1 MKPLLHFIESRGFF
15 CIYLLCYN
23 GKRRKEPWKEHCLKL
38 GKLGFNFKNKRYE
51 IIACPVIHSETREQY
66 CVYKALYGDGGIV
79 LPPLDMF
86 MSEVDHVKYPD
97 VRQKYRFEKIGK

>member
-1 MKPLLHFIESRGFF
+1 MERALPKAEETWLH
-15 CIYLLCYN
+15 
-23 GKRRKEPWKEHCLKL
+23 
-38 GKLGFNFKNKRYE
+38 FKNKRYE

-66 CVYKALYGDGGIV
+66 CVYKALYGDGGIYCR
-79 LPPLDMF
+79 PLDMF